1 MQKIFETSIYQSRI
15 KFDLKDLLS
24 ECHSIQK
31 ADKAGQTW
39 SAENYVEGYTSYG
52 SWDQL
57 HRLSSTFEALEK
69 QLSQHV
75 FKYAKKIGYDVK
87 KNELSVNSLWL
98 NIMPKGAQHT
108 AHIHPNSV
116 ISGTFYVDAPV
127 KCSSI
132 KFEDPRMGFFMNA
145 PKLSAKAQN
154 SRFYSIQPKSGDVVL
169 FESWLRH
176 EVPRNQTSK
185 PRVSISFNYS

>member
-1 MQKIFETSIYQSRI
+1 MHKVFETSIYQSRI

-24 ECHSIQK
+24 ECHAIQK
-31 ADKAGQTW
+31 ADKSGQAW
-39 SAENYVEGYTSYG
+39 SAENYADGYTSYG

-57 HRLSSTFEALEK
+57 HRLSSTFENLEK
-69 QLSQHV
+69 QLAQHV
-75 FKYAKKIGYDVK
+75 FKFAKQLGYDVK
-87 KNELSVNSLWL
+87 KNELSINSLWL

-116 ISGTFYVDAPV
+116 ISGTFYVDTTD
-127 KCSSI
+127 KSSSI

-145 PKLSAKAQN
+145 PKLQPKKQL
-154 SRFYSIQPKSGDVVL
+154 SRFHIIQPKSGDVVL

-176 EVPRNQTSK
+176 EVPRNQTNK